1 VQNNSFLYLIEKAE
15 NLRHSMCLQ
24 NQAQSEQKGKIWGME
39 GLKIKIFDLDTEVVL
54 ETLEYI
60 LFFQKNSVT
69 IWANW

>member
-1 VQNNSFLYLIEKAE
+1 
-15 NLRHSMCLQ
+15 MCLQ